1 MSKPEFDL
9 AIIGGGAGGLVVA
22 AGGAKLGAKVALI
35 EKDRLGGD
43 CLWHGCVPSKTLLKS
58 ARVAYAMRHADRWGL
73 APVDPR
79 PDLARVMERV
89 AGVIAGIAAHDSPER
104 FRSLGV
110 DVIHGS
116 GTFVS
121 PGAFEV
127 DGRTITARHFVLAT
141 GSRPAVPP
149 IAGLAYV
156 PYLTNKTV
164 FSLREAVSHLIIV
177 GAGPVGTEMAQAFR
191 RLGSTVTVVDMAGK
205 ILPRE
210 DADVAAVVQ
219 RQLEAEGVRY
229 RLGITVGGVMP
240 GDPHAGRIRMTLR
253 TANGAVEQLAASHL
267 MIAAGRVPNVEGL
280 GLDAAG
286 VQVDNGRIVVDDVLG
301 TTNPQVHVVGDVA
314 GAYPFTHVAEHHAG
328 IVLRKTL
335 FRMSWAKPSAVVPW
349 CTYTDPELAR
359 VGLSETEA
367 RSHGI
372 EHRVYRFPFDD
383 VDRARAE
390 GETEG
395 FAKLVT
401 DRRGRLLGAAIVGA
415 DAGELIAECVLALD
429 KRMKVDDLSAAIHA
443 YPTRSQI
450 ARRAADQRRKEAL
463 TPSSRAWMRRVFG
476 LRGEPDGPIARHP
489 GAGD

>member
-1 MSKPEFDL
+1 VAKPDFDL
-9 AIIGGGAGGLVVA
+9 AVIGGGAGGLVVA

-35 EKDRLGGD
+35 ERDRLGGD

-58 ARVAYAMRHADRWGL
+58 AYVAHAMRHAERWAL
-73 APVDPR
+73 SPVDPR

-89 AGVIAGIAAHDSPER
+89 AGVVAGIAAHDSPER
-104 FRSLGV
+104 FRAMGV

-116 GTFVS
+116 GKFVS
-121 PGAFEV
+121 ESAFAV
-127 DGRTITARHFVLAT
+127 DGRTITAKHFVLAT
-141 GSRPAVPP
+141 GSHPAIPP

-156 PYLTNKTV
+156 PYLTNETV
-164 FSLREAVSHLIIV
+164 FALREPVAHLIIV
-177 GAGPVGTEMAQAFR
+177 GAGPIGSEMAQAFR
-191 RLGSTVTVVDMAGK
+191 RLGSAVTVVDMANK

-240 GDPHAGRIRMTLR
+240 GDPQAGRIRMTLR

-267 MIAAGRVPNVEGL
+267 MLAAGRVPNVEGL
-280 GLDAAG
+280 GLDVAG
-286 VQVDNGRIVVDDVLG
+286 VHLDNGRIVVDDVLG
-301 TTNPQVHVVGDVA
+301 TTNPRIHVVGDVA

-328 IVLRKTL
+328 IVLRQTL
-335 FRMSWAKPSAVVPW
+335 FRMSWAKPSPVIPW

-367 RSHGI
+367 RTHGI

-415 DAGELIAECVLALD
+415 HAGELIAECVLAIGN
-429 KRMKVDDLSAAIHA
+429 RMKVDDLSAAIHP

-463 TPSSRAWMRRVFG
+463 TPASRAWMRRVFG
-476 LRGEPDGPIARHP
+476 LRGT
-489 GAGD
+489 

>member
-1 MSKPEFDL
+1 MAKPEFDL
-9 AIIGGGAGGLVVA
+9 AVIGGGAGGLVVA

-43 CLWHGCVPSKTLLKS
+43 HLWHGCVPSKTLLKS
-58 ARVAYAMRHADRWGL
+58 ARVANTMRHANRWAL
-73 APVDPR
+73 ASVDPK

-89 AGVIAGIAAHDSPER
+89 AGVVAGIAAHDSPER

-116 GTFVS
+116 GRFIS
-121 PGAFEV
+121 PTAFDV
-127 DGRTITARHFVLAT
+127 NGRTITAKHFVLAT
-141 GSRPAVPP
+141 GSRPAIPP

-156 PYLTNKTV
+156 PYLTNQTV
-164 FSLREAVSHLIIV
+164 FALREPVPRLIIV
-177 GAGPVGTEMAQAFR
+177 GAGPIGSEMAQAFR
-191 RLGSTVTVVDMAGK
+191 RLGSDVIVVDMANK

-210 DADVAAVVQ
+210 DADVAAIVQ

-229 RLGITVGGVMP
+229 HLGISVGGVMP

-253 TANGAVEQLAASHL
+253 TANGAVEQLTATHL
-267 MIAAGRVPNVEGL
+267 MLAAGRVPNVEDL

-286 VQVDNGRIVVDDVLG
+286 VHLDAGGIAVDAVLA
-301 TTNPQVHVVGDVA
+301 TTNPRIHVVGDIA
-314 GAYPFTHVAEHHAG
+314 GTFQFTHVAEHHAG
-328 IVLRKTL
+328 IVLRQTL
-335 FRMSWAKPSAVVPW
+335 FRMSWSKPSPVIPW

-359 VGLSETEA
+359 VGLSEAEA
-367 RSHGI
+367 RRHGL
-372 EHRVYRFPFDD
+372 EYRVYRFPFDD

-415 DAGELIAECVLALD
+415 DAGELIAECVLAIG
-429 KRMKVDDLSAAIHA
+429 KQMSVDDVSAAIHA
-443 YPTRSQI
+443 YPTRSQV
-450 ARRAADQRRKEAL
+450 ARRAADERRKEAL
-463 TPSSRAWMRRVFG
+463 TPSSRAWMRRIFR
-476 LRGEPDGPIARHP
+476 LRGT
-489 GAGD
+489 

>member
-1 MSKPEFDL
+1 VVKPEFDL
-9 AIIGGGAGGLVVA
+9 AVIGGGAGGLVVA
-22 AGGAKLGAKVALI
+22 AGGAKLGAKIALI

-58 ARVAYAMRHADRWGL
+58 ARVAHAMRHADRWAL
-73 APVDPR
+73 RPVDPK
-79 PDLARVMERV
+79 PDLARVMAHV
-89 AGVIAGIAAHDSPER
+89 ADVVAGIAQHDSPER
-104 FRSLGV
+104 FRGLGV

-116 GTFVS
+116 GRFVS
-121 PGAFEV
+121 PTAFEV

-141 GSRPAVPP
+141 GSRPAIPP

-156 PYLTNKTV
+156 PYLTNQTV
-164 FSLREAVSHLIIV
+164 FALREPVQHLVIV
-177 GAGPVGTEMAQAFR
+177 GAGPIGSEMAQAFR
-191 RLGSTVTVVDMAGK
+191 RLGSDVVVVDMANK

-219 RQLEAEGVRY
+219 RQLETEGVRY
-229 RLGITVGGVMP
+229 RLGISVGGVMP
-240 GDPHAGRIRMTLR
+240 GNPHAGRIRMTLR

-267 MIAAGRVPNVEGL
+267 MLAAGRLPNIDGL

-286 VQVDNGRIVVDDVLG
+286 VHVDNGRIVVDDVLT
-301 TTNPQVHVVGDVA
+301 TTNPRIHVVGDVA
-314 GAYPFTHVAEHHAG
+314 GTYPFTHMAEHHAG
-328 IVLRKTL
+328 IVLRQTL
-335 FRMSWAKPSAVVPW
+335 FRMSWAKPSPVVPW

-359 VGLSETEA
+359 VGLSEAEA
-367 RSHGI
+367 RRHGI

-415 DAGELIAECVLALD
+415 DAGELIAECVLAIG
-429 KRMKVDDLSAAIHA
+429 KRMKVDDISAAIHA

-450 ARRAADQRRKEAL
+450 ARRAADLRRKEAL
-463 TPSSRAWMRRVFG
+463 TPSSRAWMRRVFR
-476 LRGEPDGPIARHP
+476 LRGA
-489 GAGD
+489 

>member
-1 MSKPEFDL
+1 VVKPEFDL
-9 AIIGGGAGGLVVA
+9 AVIGGGAGGLVVA
-22 AGGAKLGAKVALI
+22 AGGARLGAKVALI

-58 ARVAYAMRHADRWGL
+58 ARIAHAMRHADRWAL
-73 APVDPR
+73 APADPK
-79 PDLARVMERV
+79 PDLARIMAHV
-89 AGVIAGIAAHDSPER
+89 AGVVAGIALHDSPEH

-116 GTFVS
+116 GRFVS
-121 PGAFEV
+121 PVAFDV
-127 DGRTITARHFVLAT
+127 DGRSITAKHFVIAT
-141 GSRPAVPP
+141 GSRPAIPP
-149 IAGLAYV
+149 IAGLAHV
-156 PYLTNKTV
+156 PYLTNQTV
-164 FSLREAVSHLIIV
+164 FALREPVQHLVIV
-177 GAGPVGTEMAQAFR
+177 GAGPVGSEMAQAFR
-191 RLGSTVTVVDMAGK
+191 RLGSEVIVVDMANK

-229 RLGITVGGVMP
+229 RLGISVGGVMP
-240 GDPHAGRIRMTLR
+240 GHPHAGRIRMTLR

-267 MIAAGRVPNVEGL
+267 LLAAGRLPNIEGL

-286 VQVDNGRIVVDDVLG
+286 VHVDNGRIVVDDVLT
-301 TTNPQVHVVGDVA
+301 TTNPRVHVVGDVA
-314 GAYPFTHVAEHHAG
+314 GTYPFTHVAEHHAG
-328 IVLRKTL
+328 IVLRQTL
-335 FRMSWAKPSAVVPW
+335 FRMSWAKPSPVVPW

-359 VGLSETEA
+359 VGLSEAEA
-367 RSHGI
+367 RRYGI
-372 EHRVYRFPFDD
+372 EHRIYRFPFGD
-383 VDRARAE
+383 VDRARVE

-415 DAGELIAECVLALD
+415 DAGELIAECVLAIG
-429 KRMKVDDLSAAIHA
+429 KRMKVGDISAAIHA

-450 ARRAADQRRKEAL
+450 ARRAADERRKAAL

-476 LRGEPDGPIARHP
+476 LRGT
-489 GAGD
+489 